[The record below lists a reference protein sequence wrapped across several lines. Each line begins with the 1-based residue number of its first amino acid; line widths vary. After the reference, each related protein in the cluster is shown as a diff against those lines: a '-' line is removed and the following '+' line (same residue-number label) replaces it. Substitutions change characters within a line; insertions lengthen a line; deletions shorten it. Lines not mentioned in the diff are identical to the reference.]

1 MSMKDEYIAKMSEQ
15 LKKFDTEIDQMT
27 GKAKQMSADMQV
39 KYADQLK
46 TMRDNRD
53 AAMKKFQE
61 MQVASEPA
69 VQKMKAGMDSAW
81 DAMKKAFDKASS
93 QIKK

>member
-1 MSMKDEYIAKMSEQ
+1 MSKKDEYIAKMHEQ
-15 LKKFDTEIDQMT
+15 MKKFDTEIDQLAS
-27 GKAKQMSADMQV
+27 KAKQMNAEMQV

-46 TMRDNRD
+46 MMRDNRD
-53 AAMKKFQE
+53 AALKKLQE
-61 MQVASEPA
+61 MQTASEPA